1 MAERAGLFSER
12 SEERALLE
20 SRVNELATDLA
31 ARTEERENFF
41 AEVAQQREKI
51 ATLEATFAETKL
63 ELTVARERLS
73 TQSERLDAVTSKW
86 QLNRTSLEQAKDAIA
101 AAVAQIEEAETRGLE

>member
-1 MAERAGLFSER
+1 M
-12 SEERALLE
+12 
-20 SRVNELATDLA
+20 
-31 ARTEERENFF
+31 RTFF
-41 AEVAQQREKI
+41 ARGGASNGEKI